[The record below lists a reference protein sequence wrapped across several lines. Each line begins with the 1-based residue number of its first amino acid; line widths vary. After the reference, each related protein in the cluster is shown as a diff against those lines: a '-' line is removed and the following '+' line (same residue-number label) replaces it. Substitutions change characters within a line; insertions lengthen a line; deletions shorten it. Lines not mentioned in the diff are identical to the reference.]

1 MYHVFPQAT
10 SESKKIYNMDNN
22 QYDNPNQTDPNNAN
36 TVDLAPAP
44 AGMEL
49 DLAEADITDEF
60 IPANV
65 V

>member
-1 MYHVFPQAT
+1 MFFHKLPLRA
-10 SESKKIYNMDNN
+10 KKINNMDNN

-65 V
+65 L